1 MLVHEKTD
9 SIFISTGIP
18 FPKLS
23 QTRLEF
29 FHPFISTPRNEEK
42 RLIVSLIARHRD
54 ETHHDENSSR
64 EWKSYRCAFNSAQ
77 PELATKGKNNAPK
90 SDKRKSEQTRERIA
104 RI

>member
-54 ETHHDENSSR
+54 ENSSR
-64 EWKSYRCAFNSAQ
+64 EWKSYRCAFNSAR